1 MSRAFFQFLFCVCV
15 HSSRIYSGVSYAADF
30 LSLCVMV
37 HLLWPSRTY
46 LYFNLDRYETR
57 VNLDAIDF
65 PGVDPFTNSDNERLT
80 AASDFIHD
88 VVDSD
93 SLGAGVELVPESVL
107 YSTGRL
113 TD

>member
-1 MSRAFFQFLFCVCV
+1 MAQFSYCNVWIIHV
-15 HSSRIYSGVSYAADF
+15 YSGVSYAADF

-46 LYFNLDRYETR
+46 LYFNIDRYETR

-65 PGVDPFTNSDNERLT
+65 PGVDSFMNGDNERLT

-93 SLGAGVELVPESVL
+93 SIAVATELVS
-107 YSTGRL
+107 
-113 TD
+113 